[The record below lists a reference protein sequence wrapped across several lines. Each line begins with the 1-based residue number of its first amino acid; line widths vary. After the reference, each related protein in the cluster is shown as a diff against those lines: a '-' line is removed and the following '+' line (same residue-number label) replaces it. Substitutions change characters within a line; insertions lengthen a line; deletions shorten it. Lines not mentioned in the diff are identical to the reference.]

1 MHEVYFD
8 CSSDRPLKI
17 NLQQLNGEPLQEVIE
32 PLFEGRE
39 RPATPHTSEKSWT
52 ACEVLVGI
60 MLAALTVP
68 SVIMYLPDAAIT
80 LFLEA
85 TLTPLT
91 RHGRYAGLL
100 HLTLL
105 ASLLLH
111 VRGRSDVTILF
122 CIGMLL
128 VYVDHALSNGR
139 RHENRQ
145 RRRVEWMHVAFS
157 VVQVLVAWFNQ
168 SETVRRL
175 NAIFLFMVA
184 LHFNLTVASLHFTT
198 K

>member
-39 RPATPHTSEKSWT
+39 RPATPERSWT
-52 ACEVLVGI
+52 VCEVLVGV

-68 SVIMYLPDAAIT
+68 SVLMYLPDAAIT

-105 ASLLLH
+105 AALLLH
-111 VRGRSDVTILF
+111 VRGNSDVTILF

-128 VYVDHALSNGR
+128 VYVDHALSYGR
-139 RHENRQ
+139 RHEK
-145 RRRVEWMHVAFS
+145 RRRVEWMYAAFS
-157 VVQVLVAWFNQ
+157 AVQVLVAWFNR

-175 NAIFLFMVA
+175 NVAFLFMVA
-184 LHFNLTVASLHFTT
+184 LHFNLTVASLHLPTRQP
-198 K
+198 